1 MFVTPLYYLGPFQF
15 VFSFRVIVA
24 VFLCVGG
31 ACHGFSQRTVVGATA
46 A

>member
-1 MFVTPLYYLGPFQF
+1 MCVTRLYYLGPFQF

>member
-1 MFVTPLYYLGPFQF
+1 MCVTRLYYLGPFPF
-15 VFSFRVIVA
+15 VFSFKVTVA